1 MTAAYDPAAPYDTVA
16 VQYAEFVRD
25 IWDDHPLDR
34 AAWTA
39 FADSVRGRGPVADL
53 GCGPGHLTAH
63 LRALGLDVFGVDLSP
78 AMIEL
83 ARAAEPA
90 LRFEVGS
97 MTALDVPDA
106 SLAGILTWYSVI
118 HMPPA
123 EVPGVFAEFTRTL
136 APGGHVLL
144 GCFESDG
151 GPVTEFDHKVTT
163 AYRWPLDE
171 LASMAA
177 TAGLTEAGRMYRAHA
192 EGERPFRQGRLFL
205 RKP

>member
-1 MTAAYDPAAPYDTVA
+1 VTAAYDAVA

-25 IWDDHPLDR
+25 IWDGDALDR

-63 LRALGLDVFGVDLSP
+63 LRSLGLDVFGVDVSP

-83 ARAAEPA
+83 ARAALPGV
-90 LRFEVGS
+90 RFDVGS
-97 MTALDVPDA
+97 MAALDLPDA
-106 SLAGILTWYSVI
+106 SLAGILSWYSMI
-118 HMPPA
+118 HTPRS
-123 EVPGVFAEFTRTL
+123 EVPGYFAEFTRTL

-144 GCFESDG
+144 GCFESGD
-151 GPVTEFDHKVTT
+151 GPVSEFDHKVTT
-163 AYRWPLDE
+163 AYRWPLGE
-171 LASMAA
+171 LMGIAA
-177 TAGLTEAGRMYRAHA
+177 EAGLVEVGRMYR
-192 EGERPFRQGRLFL
+192 EPVDGERPFRQGRLLL

>member
-1 MTAAYDPAAPYDTVA
+1 
-16 VQYAEFVRD
+16 
-25 IWDDHPLDR
+25 
-34 AAWTA
+34 
-39 FADSVRGRGPVADL
+39 VRGRGPVADL

-63 LRALGLDVFGVDLSP
+63 LRSLGLDVFGVDVSP

-97 MTALDVPDA
+97 MTALDLPDA

-118 HMPPA
+118 HTPPA
-123 EVPGVFAEFTRTL
+123 DVPGIFAEFTRTL

-177 TAGLTEAGRMYRAHA
+177 AAGLTEAGRMYRAHA

>member
-1 MTAAYDPAAPYDTVA
+1 MTVAAYDAVA
-16 VQYAEFVRD
+16 VRYAEFVRE
-25 IWDDHPLDR
+25 IWADDPLDR

-39 FADSVRGRGPVADL
+39 FADYVRGRGRVADL
-53 GCGPGHLTAH
+53 GCGPGHLTAY
-63 LRALGLDVFGVDLSP
+63 LAGLGLDVFGVDLSP

-83 ARAAEPA
+83 ACAAEPS

-97 MTALDVPDA
+97 MAALDLPDE
-106 SLAGILTWYSVI
+106 SLAGILSWYSVI
-118 HMPPA
+118 HTPPA
-123 EVPGVFAEFTRTL
+123 EVPGIFAEFTRTL

-163 AYRWPLDE
+163 VYRWPLDE
-171 LASMAA
+171 LVSMAA
-177 TAGLTEAGRMYRAHA
+177 AAGLTEAGRMYRAPA